1 MDRSYGHT
9 ASHHR
14 YVFALAY
21 DCILLDSFTTDA
33 TGLLILT
40 FQSDSFGG
48 REAILPPASTCPYC
62 EDSATIAREVPLV
75 RRVWELLKPLEAN
88 TDTIAVERHLSTQ
101 FQIGSPSIQIQDR
114 LPTNSFSSDYST
126 GDQVSP
132 GTIDPPSALPARQ
145 FSVDSTYSPG
155 EMDFPEFGASIVQ
168 SPHPLTTPASQNQFQ
183 RKGSEPWRSDV
194 VCLPP
199 KGSLAESNP
208 GSSMSQS
215 MDEIAEL
222 ASFPKESS
230 SGKSSRQSGQSP
242 PLSSN
247 ATRSPTSPDRAK
259 SKWKMPFSSG
269 RRASVVASG
278 DSSSLSSGQIEDQV
292 VEEVSLKGLFGSSQK
307 SSVKQKSAKN
317 VSIYLSQSSTLA
329 LFWSPLMIQV
339 WDAGT
344 SPPELLRSITTES
357 TCIKAV
363 VGRRYLAYVVGTR
376 DQKLTVRNIH
386 RLSVS
391 FILT

>member
-1 MDRSYGHT
+1 M
-9 ASHHR
+9 
-14 YVFALAY
+14 
-21 DCILLDSFTTDA
+21 
-33 TGLLILT
+33 
-40 FQSDSFGG
+40 
-48 REAILPPASTCPYC
+48 
-62 EDSATIAREVPLV
+62 PLV

-88 TDTIAVERHLSTQ
+88 ADTIAVERHLSTQ
-101 FQIGSPSIQIQDR
+101 FYLGSPSIQIDDR
-114 LPTNSFSSDYST
+114 LPINSFGSDYST

-132 GTIDPPSALPARQ
+132 GTIDPPSMLPTRQ

-155 EMDFPEFGASIVQ
+155 EMDFPDFGASIVQ
-168 SPHPLTTPASQNQFQ
+168 SPHPLTSPTSQNQFQ

-194 VCLPP
+194 VSLPP

-242 PLSSN
+242 PLPSN
-247 ATRSPTSPDRAK
+247 AVRSPTSPDRAK

-269 RRASVVASG
+269 RRASIVASG

-292 VEEVSLKGLFGSSQK
+292 VEEVSLKALFSSSQK
-307 SSVKQKSAKN
+307 SSAKHKLTKS

-329 LFWSPLMIQV
+329 LFWSPLTIQV

-376 DQKLTVRNIH
+376 DQKLTVRT
-386 RLSVS
+386 VPT
-391 FILT
+391 FVILHILI